1 MRKKKW
7 IALLM
12 GLAILV
18 MIALIGIRFFRK
30 PQEDNIIEK
39 LMPATFS
46 EDAGSILDLFP
57 AEVKKRA
64 IEDTKTVYELEDA
77 SKVAEQIG
85 KDLNEQQLVEL
96 LNGRLFRII
105 VTIIGGQGHV
115 FGRGNQQLSPRI
127 LQMAGRDG
135 ITIVATRTKLI
146 GLGGR
151 PMTVDTGDP
160 ETDQMLSGYYR
171 VVTGYQDYIP
181 YKIVL

>member
-1 MRKKKW
+1 
-7 IALLM
+7 M
-12 GLAILV
+12 GLENTLLGV
-18 MIALIGIRFFRK
+18 DVVCNK
-30 PQEDNIIEK
+30 
-39 LMPATFS
+39 
-46 EDAGSILDLFP
+46 
-57 AEVKKRA
+57 
-64 IEDTKTVYELEDA
+64 
-77 SKVAEQIG
+77 EQIG

-115 FGRGNQQLSPRI
+115 FGRGNRAAFAENP
-127 LQMAGRDG
+127 ADGRSGWYHDRRN
-135 ITIVATRTKLI
+135 AYYKLI

>member
-1 MRKKKW
+1 MVPQIKAYMQGMKAGGYSEAAGLAG
-7 IALLM
+7 IAMEIVSTMENDVCYVIGPGTTTRGIMEAM
-12 GLAILV
+12 GLENTLLGV
-18 MIALIGIRFFRK
+18 DVVCNK
-30 PQEDNIIEK
+30 
-39 LMPATFS
+39 
-46 EDAGSILDLFP
+46 
-57 AEVKKRA
+57 
-64 IEDTKTVYELEDA
+64 
-77 SKVAEQIG
+77 EQIG

>member
-1 MRKKKW
+1 MEIVSTMENDVCYVIGPGTTTRG
-7 IALLM
+7 IMEAM
-12 GLAILV
+12 GLENTL
-18 MIALIGIRFFRK
+18 LGIDVVCNK
-30 PQEDNIIEK
+30 
-39 LMPATFS
+39 
-46 EDAGSILDLFP
+46 
-57 AEVKKRA
+57 
-64 IEDTKTVYELEDA
+64 
-77 SKVAEQIG
+77 EQIG